1 MKRGLVMEA
10 EHENDLKMCVF
21 GDSIG
26 KGVLLQNDSG
36 RYGLVKINLNDLVGQ
51 KKIVLDNFAKM
62 GSTVTKGLAIVKRH
76 ASKIAKYDTIFLE
89 FGGNDCSY
97 AWEEI
102 AENPQNEHI
111 PKTPALAFENTY
123 TKIIEE
129 IKANSGNPI
138 MLSLP
143 PLVPER
149 YFEWFSKKLNREN
162 ILKWVGSIDVIYRW
176 QEMYNLKVVLLAK
189 KLSIPLI
196 DIRSAF
202 LNKRQYKDF
211 LCKDGIHP
219 NDSGYELIYNTIVK
233 AMLER
238 NVQKDG
244 VVFVK

>member
-1 MKRGLVMEA
+1 MDN
-10 EHENDLKMCVF
+10 EHKNDVKMCVF

-26 KGVLLQNDSG
+26 KGILQQNDSD
-36 RYGLVKINLNDLVGQ
+36 RYGLFKIDLNDLVEH
-51 KKIVLDNFAKM
+51 KRIILDNFSKM
-62 GSTVTKGLAIVKRH
+62 GSTVAKGLSIVKRH
-76 ASKIAKYDTIFLE
+76 SSKLSNYDSVFLE

-97 AWEEI
+97 AWNEI
-102 AENPQNEHI
+102 AEDPKREHI
-111 PKTPALAFENTY
+111 PKTPAITFEKTY
-123 TKIIEE
+123 TEIIDE
-129 IKANSGNPI
+129 IKLNDGNPI

-149 YFEWFSKKLNREN
+149 YFEWFSKSLNREN

-219 NDSGYELIYNTIVK
+219 NDSGYELIYNTIMK
-233 AMLER
+233 AMQER
-238 NVQKDG
+238 NMQKDG
-244 VVFVK
+244 VVFGK